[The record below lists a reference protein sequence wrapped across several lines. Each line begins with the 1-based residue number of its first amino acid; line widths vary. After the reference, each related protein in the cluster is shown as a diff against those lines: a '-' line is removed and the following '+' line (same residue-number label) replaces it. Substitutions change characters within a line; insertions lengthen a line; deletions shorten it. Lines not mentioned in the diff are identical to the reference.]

1 MPSSRVSRVD
11 ALQAF
16 LKTDDGANLLAGY
29 RRAANILK
37 IEEKKDARTYD
48 AAPLRAFFGELEE
61 RSLWSALESVSAR
74 VSEELNR
81 EDFVAAMRA
90 MAELRG
96 PVDAFFEKV
105 KVNDADPKVR
115 ENRLLLLSS
124 LRRELHQVADFS
136 KIEG

>member
-1 MPSSRVSRVD
+1 
-11 ALQAF
+11 
-16 LKTDDGANLLAGY
+16 
-29 RRAANILK
+29 
-37 IEEKKDARTYD
+37 
-48 AAPLRAFFGELEE
+48 
-61 RSLWSALESVSAR
+61 VSAR